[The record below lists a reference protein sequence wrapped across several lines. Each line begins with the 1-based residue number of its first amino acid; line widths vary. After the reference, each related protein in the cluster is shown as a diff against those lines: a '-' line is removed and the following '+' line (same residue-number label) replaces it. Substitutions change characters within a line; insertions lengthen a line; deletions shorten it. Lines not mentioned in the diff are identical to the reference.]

1 MLQELLK
8 QAQLSQGADT
18 SAPAATTTE
27 EEVEETV
34 DETGVDAAD
43 VDLVLQSAPQGTSRA
58 KAIKALKEKGNAVD
72 AVMALT
78 GVN

>member
-8 QAQLSQGADT
+8 QAQLSQAPET

-34 DETGVDAAD
+34 DETGIEASDI
-43 VDLVLQSAPQGTSRA
+43 DLVLQSAPQGTSRA
-58 KAIKALKEKGNAVD
+58 KAVKALREKGNAVD